1 MNRNGIERLQVTAS
15 RSFGLPVKRSGRDVS
30 NGESH
35 VAQKVEQSIS
45 YMLQHLNQPL
55 HVATLAAAVN
65 VSPSHYFALFKRWT
79 GCPPIDYFIHL
90 RMQHA
95 CRLFDSTSLNVK
107 EVAAALGYDDPFYF
121 SRTFKAVNQVAPSE
135 YRMLPEKQKDSIR
148 SGALSAALTYPE
160 DDRTLPGENG
170 QRVNGNGLAKAGRKI
185 DSSPLPVLEPLEG
198 ITEIK

>member
-65 VSPSHYFALFKRWT
+65 VSPSHYSALFKRWT
-79 GCPPIDYFIHL
+79 GCPPID
-90 RMQHA
+90 
-95 CRLFDSTSLNVK
+95 
-107 EVAAALGYDDPFYF
+107 
-121 SRTFKAVNQVAPSE
+121 
-135 YRMLPEKQKDSIR
+135 
-148 SGALSAALTYPE
+148 
-160 DDRTLPGENG
+160 
-170 QRVNGNGLAKAGRKI
+170 
-185 DSSPLPVLEPLEG
+185 
-198 ITEIK
+198 